1 MVGERGFEPPT
12 PWSRTR
18 FFEIGPILRNQR
30 LARRLN
36 SISLLNPVVSATS
49 RRLCQLQNRHQR
61 CLSAKHRH
69 VNTDPSYLACASVC
83 LLRLIPTSPFLRP
96 NRIPNWTEFGGHV
109 ISMKFRR
116 IVRMASTSA
125 RIARSAASVRSI
137 PAAHRAPTPTE
148 SHRRARPATPAP
160 AAPPPRLWSPRIC
173 CAARAASSHTPT
185 RAKAARQ
192 ACGPCCVQR
201 QAAKGKISASWID
214 GESAHRV
221 HLMLRA
227 ASQGHVLTVRRFFF
241 RRSLFDLSY
250 RIATAGYSAAPSWG

>member
-18 FFEIGPILRNQR
+18 FCEHGPILRNQR

-36 SISLLNPVVSATS
+36 STGLLNPVVSATS

-69 VNTDPSYLACASVC
+69 VNTEPSYLACASVC

-160 AAPPPRLWSPRIC
+160 AAPPPSPSCRQTST
-173 CAARAASSHTPT
+173 AARASSATPT
-185 RAKAARQ
+185 RTKAARL
-192 ACGPCCVQR
+192 ACGPGCVQR
-201 QAAKGKISASWID
+201 QAAKRKISASWFD
-214 GESAHRV
+214 RESHPGAPRASVHRT
-221 HLMLRA
+221 
-227 ASQGHVLTVRRFFF
+227 QGPLT
-241 RRSLFDLSY
+241 
-250 RIATAGYSAAPSWG
+250 P